1 MNEIHWRT
9 RRIHDELETRIH
21 ANNAIDAK
29 LYVKLIF
36 GPQKYQEIQ
45 IIEEKIKCDKYKLF
59 EKSNDNYTI
68 LKEYEHIEREYNEKY
83 DDDEVFNTIIWDD
96 TFEITKTQKN

>member
-1 MNEIHWRT
+1 MT
-9 RRIHDELETRIH
+9 P
-21 ANNAIDAK
+21 K
-29 LYVKLIF
+29 L
-36 GPQKYQEIQ
+36 
-45 IIEEKIKCDKYKLF
+45 IEEKIKCDKYKLF

-96 TFEITKTQKN
+96 TFEITKTQNN